1 MREERRE
8 YSGKEEYEE
17 QICFCGNVGMG
28 VDPPLVPGRL
38 KYRADVEERW
48 VSR

>member
-8 YSGKEEYEE
+8 YSGKEEFEE

-28 VDPPLVPGRL
+28 LDAASCARKAEVPG
-38 KYRADVEERW
+38 
-48 VSR
+48 